1 MNFLRCA
8 WGLSGPRD
16 EPDLCPGQSKCSDPS
31 AQLQESG
38 YHTGSD
44 SMRRLAIAAS
54 QTPLAAEVSLGSW
67 PCQNAGALQIRRT
80 IFLSTPKCPRERWQ
94 GGPEFAGAARTR
106 FPSVNATVRVFTRPG
121 STTDQNE
128 SHNKGRRR
136 SPLTS
141 RSAVIGMRA
150 KASWPPLNALSWACL
165 RAPSFDVALARLVVV
180 RIRGPYSWSAQILV
194 GVVSV

>member
-1 MNFLRCA
+1 MSRTSVPANQNAATPQRSSRRVNTILALTACGALPLLR
-8 WGLSGPRD
+8 
-16 EPDLCPGQSKCSDPS
+16 
-31 AQLQESG
+31 
-38 YHTGSD
+38 
-44 SMRRLAIAAS
+44 

-180 RIRGPYSWSAQILV
+180 RIRGRYSWSAQILV